1 MTTIT
6 VYNKIGFH
14 TGPAGNRNGINK
26 GGFMERLDQARIPFV
41 IKSVDDYGPCF
52 EAAEYVMRSG
62 VPHVIVF
69 RMTAAGQNDG
79 FMYDVPLYNEY
90 PDDPHTAA
98 ALHWQHTLNTLPP
111 EFNKQH
117 VWLELINEV
126 DRKRSDWLGYFA
138 VDCANFALR
147 DGYKIA
153 LFGWSSGEP
162 EPEDWALPGMLAY
175 LRLCAQ
181 YPEQISISLHEYS
194 YVKEDIRD
202 GFPYKLGRF
211 KQLFAVCDQHGLR
224 RPTVHITEW
233 GWEYDHVPAPD
244 QAMKDI
250 RWANELYAPY
260 PEVKGAAIWYLGDW
274 VGRIYDQAQRLIV
287 PVTEMALHETY
298 TVTRDEPAQPG
309 VSSST
314 PPMPEIPSPPAP
326 PPPVDP
332 DPHPPIT
339 TTPITGPQPPDPT
352 TPTPITPPHPVM
364 TPPSPPVV
372 TPAPPGDSQL
382 KFLADVTIPDYTHI
396 KPGQNFVK
404 TWRLQNTGQTTWGPG
419 FTLVF
424 LPNPAKGGQPMSE
437 QLSFPLAEVA
447 SQATVAPGETV
458 EISLTLTA
466 PNPGRPQFDFSDW
479 KLHDARGRAF
489 GDILFTI
496 IVVDPNA

>member
-1 MTTIT
+1 
-6 VYNKIGFH
+6 
-14 TGPAGNRNGINK
+14 
-26 GGFMERLDQARIPFV
+26 
-41 IKSVDDYGPCF
+41 
-52 EAAEYVMRSG
+52 
-62 VPHVIVF
+62 
-69 RMTAAGQNDG
+69 
-79 FMYDVPLYNEY
+79 
-90 PDDPHTAA
+90 
-98 ALHWQHTLNTLPP
+98 
-111 EFNKQH
+111 
-117 VWLELINEV
+117 
-126 DRKRSDWLGYFA
+126 
-138 VDCANFALR
+138 
-147 DGYKIA
+147 
-153 LFGWSSGEP
+153 
-162 EPEDWALPGMLAY
+162 
-175 LRLCAQ
+175 
-181 YPEQISISLHEYS
+181 
-194 YVKEDIRD
+194 
-202 GFPYKLGRF
+202 
-211 KQLFAVCDQHGLR
+211 
-224 RPTVHITEW
+224 
-233 GWEYDHVPAPD
+233 
-244 QAMKDI
+244 
-250 RWANELYAPY
+250 
-260 PEVKGAAIWYLGDW
+260 
-274 VGRIYDQAQRLIV
+274 
-287 PVTEMALHETY
+287 
-298 TVTRDEPAQPG
+298 
-309 VSSST
+309 
-314 PPMPEIPSPPAP
+314 MPEIPSPPAP

-339 TTPITGPQPPDPT
+339 TTPITGPQPPVPT

-424 LPNPAKGGQPMSE
+424 LPSPAKGGQPMSE